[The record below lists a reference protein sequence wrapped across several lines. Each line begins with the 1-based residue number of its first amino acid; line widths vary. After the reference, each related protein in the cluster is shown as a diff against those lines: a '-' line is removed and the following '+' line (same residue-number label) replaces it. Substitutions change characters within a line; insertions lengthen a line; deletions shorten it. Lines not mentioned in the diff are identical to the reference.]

1 MISLTITEQTSLGFG
16 EAKIRVRFGSKADI
30 RSAIAHVRFTPESG
44 HVQCIS
50 PCPLSANS
58 GHSHGASN
66 PFVLNVAD
74 ELGDVTN
81 NAKSLAACI

>member
-1 MISLTITEQTSLGFG
+1 MVHNRLPKEI
-16 EAKIRVRFGSKADI
+16 KRYVRFGSKADI
-30 RSAIAHVRFTPESG
+30 SQRNRHVRFTPKSG